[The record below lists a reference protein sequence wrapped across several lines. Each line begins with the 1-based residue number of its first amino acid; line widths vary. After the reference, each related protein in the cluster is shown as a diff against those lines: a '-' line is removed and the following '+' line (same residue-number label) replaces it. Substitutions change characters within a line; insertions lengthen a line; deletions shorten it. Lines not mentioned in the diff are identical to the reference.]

1 MRGHVRKRSTW
12 QYILE
17 LGDRPTQRCTICRR
31 RHWVGRKPLKV
42 CTKCGGPLVD
52 RIERKQQ
59 VKTGF
64 ATKKE
69 AQAGLT
75 EALRELQQGSYVQ
88 PSKVTVKEFLSL
100 EWLPAIEAT
109 IRPATLAS
117 YTTHVNTHIVP
128 KIGTVPLQKL
138 SAGRINRLY
147 AELRKDG
154 RARGTGGLSPNSVRR
169 IHATLHR
176 ALRDAVRWGYLS
188 RNPVDNADPPRTI
201 DSELAAAKAWQVADL
216 KTFLGGVRE
225 DRLHPL
231 WLTLAL
237 TGLRRGETLGLLWQD
252 VDLKTG
258 RLVVRRSLVPVN
270 AQVVISEPKT
280 RRGHRSVTLDPVTI
294 STLKTWRGRQ
304 RDERLAWGP
313 AWNNTGLV
321 FTREDGTAWRPERI
335 TQIFA
340 ELVKK
345 ATVPPITLHGLR
357 HTHATLALGAGIHP
371 KVVSERLGHS
381 TVALTL
387 DVYSHAIPAMEEEA
401 AAKIAALVT
410 G

>member
-1 MRGHVRKRSTW
+1 MRGHIRKRGTW

-17 LGDRPTQRCTICRR
+17 LGDQQTQRCTVCRR

-69 AQAGLT
+69 AQVELT
-75 EALRELQQGSYVQ
+75 ETLRELQHGSYVE
-88 PSKVTVKEFLSL
+88 PTKVTVKEFLSL

-117 YTTHVNTHIVP
+117 YTTHVNAHLVP
-128 KIGTVPLQKL
+128 RIGTVPLQAL
-138 SAGRINRLY
+138 SAGQINRLY
-147 AELRKDG
+147 GDLRKNG
-154 RARGTGGLSPNSVRR
+154 RARGPGGLSPNSVRR

-188 RNPVDNADPPRTI
+188 RNPVDNADPPRAV
-201 DSELAAAKAWQVADL
+201 DGELAAAKAWQVADL
-216 KTFLGGVRE
+216 KTFLARMHE

-237 TGLRRGETLGLLWQD
+237 TGLRRGEALGLLWQD
-252 VDLKTG
+252 VNLKAG

-270 AQVVISEPKT
+270 SQVVVSEPKT
-280 RRGHRSVTLDPVTI
+280 RRGHRSVTLDPVTV
-294 STLKTWRGRQ
+294 SVLKTWRRRQ
-304 RDERLAWGP
+304 RDERLQWGP
-313 AWNNTGLV
+313 AWTNTGLV
-321 FTREDGTAWRPERI
+321 FTREDGTAHRPERI
-335 TQIFA
+335 TQMFA
-340 ELVKK
+340 LSVKK
-345 ATVPPITLHGLR
+345 AKVPRITVHGLR
-357 HTHATLALGAGIHP
+357 HTHATLALAAGVHP
-371 KVVSERLGHS
+371 KVVSDRLGHS

-387 DVYSHAIPAMEEEA
+387 DVYSHSIPSMQEEA
-401 AAKIAALVT
+401 ASKIAALVT

>member
-1 MRGHVRKRSTW
+1 MRGHVRKRGTW
-12 QYILE
+12 QFILE
-17 LGDRPTQRCTICRR
+17 LGDLPTQRCTVCRR
-31 RHWVGRKPLKV
+31 RHWVGRKPLKACV
-42 CTKCGGPLVD
+42 KCGGPLVD

-75 EALRELQQGSYVQ
+75 EVLRELQQGSYVE
-88 PSKVTVKEFLSL
+88 PSKVMVKEFLSL

-128 KIGTVPLQKL
+128 RIGTVPLQML
-138 SAGRINRLY
+138 SAGQINRLY
-147 AELRKDG
+147 AELRKNG
-154 RARGTGGLSPNSVRR
+154 RARGPGGLSPNSVRR

-188 RNPVDNADPPRTI
+188 RNPVDNADPPRTV

-216 KTFLGGVRE
+216 KRFLARVQD

-237 TGLRRGETLGLLWQD
+237 TGLRRGEALGLLWQD
-252 VDLKTG
+252 VDLKAG

-270 AQVVISEPKT
+270 ADVVVSEPKT
-280 RRGHRSVTLDPVTI
+280 RRGHRSVTLDPVTV
-294 STLKTWRGRQ
+294 STLKAWRRRQ

-313 AWNNTGLV
+313 AWTNTGLV

-340 ELVKK
+340 ALVKK
-345 ATVPPITLHGLR
+345 TKVPAITLHGLR
-357 HTHATLALGAGIHP
+357 HTHATLALAAGIHP

-381 TVALTL
+381 TVALTM

-401 AAKIAALVT
+401 ASKIAALVT